1 MSDAGRPVEELPIE
15 IAELPQPDDSVRN
28 EQRRDTLLRGREII
42 PVGEEDNRF
51 RQIIFLEEAFKD
63 MVAWGMLDRSI
74 ERGGVLCGFHSGG
87 QTIITRFIGSE
98 IAVGTS
104 GRINITPEAWRD
116 IHRRNDA
123 INNQNMTNDEIM
135 AWFHTHPNDYPPSPL
150 TTDDREAMS
159 QRFAE
164 SDKNSSADRSTI
176 IMTTFTGNPNE
187 AVAVWKWKADQESA
201 VLMNGIAIAVK
212 DKRVIPQ
219 TDYYSPP
226 EPNARVVRPETESI
240 TVDASDL
247 DERTG
252 TLKIEDEGLSITQD
266 PETDVIT
273 IQLEDEAGE
282 FVTITLE
289 DLAPEPEDIQVSLDE
304 VTPDRAKALIKYL
317 NKNPDGRGSKV
328 IRKILKAAKTFLPP
342 DLQRDIS
349 LVLEQSKSIEEQ
361 IEITG

>member
-15 IAELPQPDDSVRN
+15 ISPLSDVFVNN
-28 EQRRDTLLRGREII
+28 EPRRDMLLRGREVITL
-42 PVGEEDNRF
+42 GEEDNRF
-51 RQIIFLEEAFKD
+51 RQIIFLEEAFRD
-63 MVAWGMLDRSI
+63 MVAWGMSDRSI

-104 GRINITPEAWRD
+104 GRIHFTPEVWAD
-116 IHRRNDA
+116 LNRRNDV
-123 INNQNMTNDEIM
+123 INNQNMADDEIM
-135 AWFHTHPNDYPPSPL
+135 AWFHTHPNDWPPSPL
-150 TTDDREAMS
+150 TADDREAMS
-159 QRFAE
+159 RRFAE
-164 SDKNSSADRSTI
+164 SDKNSPADRSTAI
-176 IMTTFTGNPNE
+176 LTTFSGNPNE
-187 AVAVWKWKADQESA
+187 TIALWKWKTDQESA

-226 EPNARVVRPETESI
+226 EPNARVVRHETESI

-252 TLKIEDEGLSITQD
+252 ALRIEDEGLLITQN
-266 PETDVIT
+266 PKTDIIT

-282 FVTITLE
+282 FVTIALE
-289 DLAPEPEDIQVSLDE
+289 DLAPEQVDIQVSLDE
-304 VTPDRAKALIKYL
+304 VTPDQAKALIKYL

-328 IRKILKAAKTFLPP
+328 IRKILKAARTFLPP
-342 DLQRDIS
+342 DLQGDVDI
-349 LVLEQSKSIEEQ
+349 VLEQSKSIEEQ